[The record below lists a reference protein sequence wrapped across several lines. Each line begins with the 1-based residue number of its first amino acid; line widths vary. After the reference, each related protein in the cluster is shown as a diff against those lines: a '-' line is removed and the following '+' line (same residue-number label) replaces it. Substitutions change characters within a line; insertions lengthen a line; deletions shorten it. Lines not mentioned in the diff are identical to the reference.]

1 MEKQRAQMWEQS
13 NELINNKRDKPAFLL
28 LRQQKWKLHQDVEVL
43 LLTAKW
49 FIKGHEVYFTQ
60 FIEKNGKIKYG
71 VSVSNQWKIA
81 QFKGVTSKLSSRNVA

>member
-43 LLTAKW
+43 LLTNDSLKDMR
-49 FIKGHEVYFTQ
+49 FILLNLLKKMV
-60 FIEKNGKIKYG
+60 K
-71 VSVSNQWKIA
+71 
-81 QFKGVTSKLSSRNVA
+81 

>member
-49 FIKGHEVYFTQ
+49 FIKGQERERDFTQ
-60 FIEKNGKIKYG
+60 FIEKMVK
-71 VSVSNQWKIA
+71 
-81 QFKGVTSKLSSRNVA
+81 